1 MDCCRI
7 VKAVLQQFLCVVDG
21 HFKTGTCFLRDYRCY
36 VDEKAYVDGSDR
48 GICCNDLC
56 TVFHRMWQFTG
67 S

>member
-21 HFKTGTCFLRDYRCY
+21 HFKISTCILRDHRRY
-36 VDEKAYVDGSDR
+36 VDEKAYVDGGDR
-48 GICCNDLC
+48 GICCNDP
-56 TVFHRMWQFTG
+56 FIWPF